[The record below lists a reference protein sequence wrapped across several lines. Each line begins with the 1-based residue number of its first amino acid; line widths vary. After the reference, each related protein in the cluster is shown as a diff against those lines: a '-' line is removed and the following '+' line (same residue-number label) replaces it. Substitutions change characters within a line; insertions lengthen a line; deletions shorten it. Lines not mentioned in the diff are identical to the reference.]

1 MSKYTDIVRELS
13 DDELIELVNETVKY
27 PIPYDSP
34 LRDLAVKLYG
44 RDMDDTIHMLTL
56 IPQEL
61 MYVLAERLVASSP
74 HVTERLD
81 INKK

>member
-1 MSKYTDIVRELS
+1 MSKYTDKVRELS

-34 LRDLAVKLYG
+34 LRKLAIELYG
-44 RDMDDTIHMLTL
+44 EDMDDTIHMLTL

-61 MYVLAERLVASSP
+61 MFVLAERLVALG
-74 HVTERLD
+74 HTTVKLK
-81 INKK
+81 I